1 MFKSGRRAH
10 GKQFVCTYE
19 GVWIEITE
27 AAKKYNGD
35 EYINKY
41 NKSVVR

>member
-10 GKQFVCTYE
+10 GKQFVCTHE

-27 AAKKYNGD
+27 AARKYNG
-35 EYINKY
+35 EVIINKY
-41 NKSVVR
+41 NKTVVN